1 MIKHLNLLLLCG
13 FSLIANAQITVNRS
27 HLIVSGQILTQ
38 ATDTNKFKIQSV
50 GTNKTWDF
58 SSLKSHS
65 TETIKFGNA
74 DWHPGHANFPKAN
87 MANISSTDDSAF
99 NYLKI
104 DSAELSVQGSYATV
118 DGTIEISKFQNTIL
132 TFPSTYQTKFAG
144 SVLIP
149 FDQFY
154 FGKDVDS
161 TGPYPLIDSIR
172 LKIEYNTVSNIDGW
186 GKAITPLGTYDAL
199 LQTIRNINRVRVE
212 MKTGGFWLGLP
223 KAILSTL
230 NLGELKPD
238 TNYQHRFWTNSATV
252 GFPLISYSF
261 LPGDS
266 LTTEV
271 DWLKTKPQLS
281 SIDIEP
287 KAFTALAYPNPFHNT
302 ISIALPTNTRSKMV
316 LYDANGKIVLEKI
329 VTNNETID
337 LSYLGSGLYSYII
350 IDRTENTVLQVQKL
364 IKY

>member
-1 MIKHLNLLLLCG
+1 MIKQFSLLMLCG
-13 FSLIANAQITVNRS
+13 FSLIAKAQITVNRS

-38 ATDTNKFKIQSV
+38 ANDTNKFKIQSL

-74 DWHPGHANFPKAN
+74 DWYPGHANFPKAN

-118 DGTIEISKFQNTIL
+118 DGTIEISQFQNTIL

-144 SVLIP
+144 SILIP

-161 TGPYPLIDSIR
+161 TGPYPFIDSIR
-172 LKIEYNTVSNIDGW
+172 LRLEYNTVSSIDGW

-212 MKTGGFWLGLP
+212 MKTSGFWIGLP
-223 KAILSTL
+223 KPILNTL

-238 TNYQHRFWTNSATV
+238 TNYQHQFWTNNASV
-252 GFPLISYSF
+252 GFPVISYSYM
-261 LPGDS
+261 PGDS
-266 LTTEV
+266 FTTGV

-281 SIDIEP
+281 RLGSLP
-287 KAFTALAYPNPFHNT
+287 TTFTALAYPNPFHNS
-302 ISIALPTNTRSKMV
+302 ISIALPTNTSSKMV
-316 LYDANGKIVLEKI
+316 LYDANGKIVLEKL

-337 LSYLGSGLYSYII
+337 LSYLVSGIYAYLIFDTTQNS
-350 IDRTENTVLQVQKL
+350 VLQAQKL